1 MGKQNPFL
9 KSMVATLNIE
19 KINITIKYEDKSNP
33 RVRRNHD
40 INKFVVGNFVHQNW
54 FWLTGFV
61 GANLFQNA
69 FTNWC
74 LLKVPF

>member
-1 MGKQNPFL
+1 MKTRVIHGF
-9 KSMVATLNIE
+9 AG
-19 KINITIKYEDKSNP
+19 TIILTSLLLG
-33 RVRRNHD
+33 
-40 INKFVVGNFVHQNW
+40 IFVHQNW

-74 LLKVPF
+74 LLSTILEKLCLKEEKDTCCN

>member
-1 MGKQNPFL
+1 MK
-9 KSMVATLNIE
+9 T
-19 KINITIKYEDKSNP
+19 
-33 RVRRNHD
+33 RVIHGFRNHD
-40 INKFVVGNFVHQNW
+40 INKFVTWNFVHQNW

-74 LLKVPF
+74 LLSTILEKLGLKDEKDTYCN

>member
-1 MGKQNPFL
+1 MK
-9 KSMVATLNIE
+9 T
-19 KINITIKYEDKSNP
+19 
-33 RVRRNHD
+33 RVIHGFAGTM
-40 INKFVVGNFVHQNW
+40 ILISLLLGIFVHQNW

-74 LLKVPF
+74 LLSTILEKLGLKDEKDTCCN

>member
-1 MGKQNPFL
+1 MILTSLLLG
-9 KSMVATLNIE
+9 I
-19 KINITIKYEDKSNP
+19 
-33 RVRRNHD
+33 
-40 INKFVVGNFVHQNW
+40 FVHQNW

-74 LLKVPF
+74 LLSTILEKLGLKDEKDTCCN